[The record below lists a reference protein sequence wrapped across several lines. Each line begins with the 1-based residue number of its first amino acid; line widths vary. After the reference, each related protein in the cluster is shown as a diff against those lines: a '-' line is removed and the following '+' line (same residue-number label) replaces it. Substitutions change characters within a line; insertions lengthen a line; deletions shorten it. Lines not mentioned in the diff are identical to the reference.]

1 MNRTI
6 STLILA
12 GVCAASFTCAVKL
25 QHTGIKKM
33 MPNPPFYET
42 WQFTGRSGAVM
53 KVMALRYD
61 LVFADFLWL
70 RSIQSFGGR
79 GMTNRD
85 WRPLYNLFDSITEL
99 DPYFQEAYTFGNL
112 VIGDEGGH
120 QREGLQLLHKGTF
133 NLYKQYRIP
142 FEGMYVAHWSM
153 QDKPTARW
161 YGRMATKRIDS
172 PEWVQRIVAYIDIEA
187 GAYYIG
193 MDRFIGNFMQA
204 MDAKD
209 GTLEYIALDKQR
221 ETVDKWAAE
230 FVLKAVDEYTSSTG
244 KKPKSIDELAS
255 MPSLQNYEI
264 ANIQKT
270 IAAVEVAAKRLNKEG
285 IKPDLLAR
293 LKLALP
299 SPAIFASPEIQN
311 MDSSGKSKFA
321 DYQNAIFKASLE
333 RRSGIPIAPSGA
345 KYILNLALL
354 GRKGIKSTEIVGSPE
369 NLQEFTK
376 NLLMQY
382 RQVIDERKAQLGR
395 PPKNLKEVFY
405 TDLLTPEPAGGTWI
419 YKPETGEI
427 ASSTYPEL

>member
-1 MNRTI
+1 MSRAI
-6 STLILA
+6 SSLILA
-12 GVCAASFTCAVKL
+12 AVCAASFTCAIKL

-33 MPNPPFYET
+33 LPNPPFYET
-42 WQFTGRSGAVM
+42 WQFTGRTGAVM

-85 WRPLYNLFDSITEL
+85 WKPLYNLFDSITEL

-120 QREGLQLLHKGTF
+120 QREGLQLLYKGTF

-153 QDKPTARW
+153 HDKPTARW
-161 YGRMATKRIDS
+161 YGRMATKRLDS
-172 PEWVQRIVAYIDIEA
+172 PEWVERIVAYIDVEA

-204 MDAKD
+204 MDAKED
-209 GTLEYIALDKQR
+209 TLEYIALDKQK

-230 FVLKAVDEYTSSTG
+230 LVLKAIDEYTSATG

-264 ANIQKT
+264 ANVQKT
-270 IAAVEVAAKRLNKEG
+270 IAAVEVAAKRLNKDG
-285 IKPDLLAR
+285 IKPDLLTR
-293 LKLALP
+293 LKIALP
-299 SPAIFASPEIQN
+299 SPAIFGSPEIQN
-311 MDSSGKSKFA
+311 LDSSGKSKFA
-321 DYQNAIFKASLE
+321 DYQNVIFKASLE
-333 RRSGIPIAPSGA
+333 KRSGVPVSPTGD
-345 KYILNLALL
+345 KYVLNQVLIGHKDMKPNEIVTSTDGIKEFTTNLLIQFRQTINQRKSEL
-354 GRKGIKSTEIVGSPE
+354 GR
-369 NLQEFTK
+369 
-376 NLLMQY
+376 
-382 RQVIDERKAQLGR
+382 A
-395 PPKNLKEVFY
+395 PKNLKEVFY
-405 TDLLTPEPAGGTWI
+405 TELLTPEPSGGTWI

-427 ASSTYPEL
+427 ASSTYPDL